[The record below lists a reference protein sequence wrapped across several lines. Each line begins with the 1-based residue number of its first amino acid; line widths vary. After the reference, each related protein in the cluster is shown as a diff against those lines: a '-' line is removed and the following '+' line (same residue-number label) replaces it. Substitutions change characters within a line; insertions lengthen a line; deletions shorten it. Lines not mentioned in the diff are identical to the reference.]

1 MFHTK
6 KSILTTIFTFFI
18 FSHISALNMQD
29 AETDSFFGMES
40 TSETT
45 TQTTQ
50 SDTTQTN
57 SSNISTFD
65 TSPYNTTYETDT
77 EKVTLYTITHEDHI
91 DLAYDYCNKETGEI
105 GHGQIPLYPD
115 VSLRDENKQQF
126 DLPSD
131 LNFNNQNNSNSDTIN
146 DHRSSNTQQEHDDFT
161 NKLKDDISDSRRQE
175 IEEHHNSQRHIQ
187 PNNIRS
193 IERQKALQGLNKL
206 HTSSASPKEIFALPS
221 VQAHFKQFKYD
232 LTEKYRDKKVFF
244 FSRKQT
250 FPTAAAEIKF
260 ADALISGKV
269 EKYLTEIRYAD
280 STNLKIA
287 AFTELKE
294 LWPLKRDHT
303 FLTSSFVDGTGEA
316 SFITH
321 LGIDIMK
328 IAERDLISQPDY
340 IAQYANAE
348 SFKIIQEFRE
358 KCIALQQKGD
368 RSALSKEELRLRHQ
382 LFKNSKNNDFTTNV
396 CYAIVEKIYSNS
408 ITDVLYGI
416 VHAQTLEKAHSQ
428 LQYLEMQILDQAQ
441 QHNIVLTDQI
451 KDFVIK
457 QYGLDPI
464 EAAYDCYTSRPD
476 YIKTVNDLP
485 ILSNNNISPILHNIE
500 NKSLSAAHKELVHL
514 QKQIIGTL
522 ESLNITDKAIQKELI
537 VKKFG
542 IDILEQTNNAY
553 KNRSD
558 HKELINSFIPIDV
571 HNNSI
576 NILNNSHD
584 YASVGQQFDTMAEQV
599 FHNARLCKLDFIEN
613 IENHVI
619 DSIHIIKAPQNDAQ
633 FVFNITVVDHLLTDI
648 QHKVDN
654 IVEGKSTSY
663 IQRGSELFTRAIV
676 KFIEGLNPITQAKNI
691 GELLQGAGHL
701 TSHIIQHPIDSLH
714 TLREINTKTCELL
727 INTAIFTSDTIFGT
741 TYLTPEEYQ
750 QRSNAFWK
758 TVQSVPAEN
767 IVDLVAQV
775 AADFAVGKGFI
786 KVFVYIKKIDAATR
800 LENYAA
806 KVADKLKQAVDTHLA
821 DNPILVTAEGLV
833 LKTSNDLKKFGET
846 IKNSSLGQKVILHA
860 NNMKEFFELP
870 FGKTLIDN
878 SQKTAQ
884 RFQHSPIYKITKDIP
899 GTDLKKGYFYYLD
912 RFHNDHIEVFD
923 HTYKCINVYNLDGMA
938 NTTKYVMA
946 KQNGRN
952 IKSIMKGK

>member
-18 FSHISALNMQD
+18 FSHVSALNMQD
-29 AETDSFFGMES
+29 VETDSFFGMES

-91 DLAYDYCNKETGEI
+91 DLAYDYCNKKTGEI

-115 VSLRDENKQQF
+115 VSLRGENKQQF

-146 DHRSSNTQQEHDDFT
+146 DHRSSNTPPQYDIFT
-161 NKLKDDISDSRRQE
+161 DKLKDDLFDSRKQE
-175 IEEHHNSQRHIQ
+175 IEEHHNSQRNDIKIK
-187 PNNIRS
+187 NNCVTIRDYLNEIHATNNLINTLSHPMVVARFQEIRDS
-193 IERQKALQGLNKL
+193 IANQEA
-206 HTSSASPKEIFALPS
+206 
-221 VQAHFKQFKYD
+221 
-232 LTEKYRDKKVFF
+232 
-244 FSRKQT
+244 RKSNT
-250 FPTAAAEIKF
+250 WFRTKTISNTPAELKF
-260 ADALISGKV
+260 LDALISG
-269 EKYLTEIRYAD
+269 EIVQLLKETLH
-280 STNLKIA
+280 SNLLIA
-287 AFTELKE
+287 ENAFIKLKE
-294 LWPLKRDHT
+294 LWPWKRGHT
-303 FLTSSFVDGTGEA
+303 FLIRGPISNAET
-316 SFITH
+316 SFISK

-328 IAERDLISQPDY
+328 IAEKDLITRQDY
-340 IAQYANAE
+340 IAKYTDTQSIKEYKKKSFMLQKNA
-348 SFKIIQEFRE
+348 
-358 KCIALQQKGD
+358 
-368 RSALSKEELRLRHQ
+368 
-382 LFKNSKNNDFTTNV
+382 V
-396 CYAIVEKIYSNS
+396 SNS
-408 ITDVLYGI
+408 LFEERNQLRRYVTENIKKNDLTANICLAIAKNAVFDPIGSIFHGI
-416 VHAQTLEKAHSQ
+416 VHTPSLEKARIH
-428 LQYLEMQILDQAQ
+428 LHHLEAQILDQAKQ
-441 QHNIVLTDQI
+441 KNVVLTDQI
-451 KDFVIK
+451 KNLIIE
-457 QYGLDPI
+457 QYGIDIL
-464 EAAYDCYTSRPD
+464 EAGYNCYTSRPD
-476 YIKTVNDLP
+476 YIKIVNDLP

-500 NKSLSAAHKELVHL
+500 NKPLPAAHKELTHL

-522 ESLNITDKAIQKELI
+522 ESFNITDKAIQKELI

-571 HNNSI
+571 HNASI
-576 NILNNSHD
+576 NILNTSHD

-599 FHNARLCKLDFIEN
+599 FHNARLCKIDFIEN

-633 FVFNITVVDHLLTDI
+633 FIFNVTVVDHLLTDI

-663 IQRGSELFTRAIV
+663 MQCIGRGSELFTRAIV
-676 KFIEGLNPITQAKNI
+676 KFIEGLNPITQVKSI

-727 INTAIFTSDTIFGT
+727 VNTAIFTSDTIFET

-758 TVQSVPAEN
+758 TVQSVPAES
-767 IVDLVAQV
+767 IVDVVAQV
-775 AADFAVGKGFI
+775 AADFAVGKGVI
-786 KVFVYIKKIDAATR
+786 KVFVYIKEIDAAIK
-800 LENYAA
+800 LENYAV
-806 KVADKLKQAVDTHLA
+806 KVADKLKQAVDIHLG
-821 DNPILVTAEGLV
+821 DNPIIVTAEGLV

-846 IKNSSLGQKVILHA
+846 IKNSSISQKIILRV

-870 FGKTLIDN
+870 FGRMLHPHSLKT
-878 SQKTAQ
+878 SYQYQK
-884 RFQHSPIYKITKDIP
+884 FSIIYKLTENIP
-899 GTDLKKGYFYYLD
+899 GTRLKKGYFYYLD
-912 RFHNDHIEVFD
+912 RLHGDHLEVFD
-923 HTYKCINVYNLDGMA
+923 KQLRVAAVYNLDGTF
-938 NTTKYVMA
+938 NMA
-946 KQNGRN
+946 KFESAQKAGRT
-952 IKSIMKGK
+952 IKLT